1 MQAQTQALSGTLA
14 IKLPLGAGAQV
25 RIIPAWPEVWTF
37 GVG

>member
-14 IKLPLGAGAQV
+14 IKLLLGAWASV
-25 RIIPAWPEVWTF
+25 RIILTWPEAWTF

>member
-1 MQAQTQALSGTLA
+1 MQSQTQALSDAVA
-14 IKLPLGAGAQV
+14 IKLLLGADAQV

>member
-1 MQAQTQALSGTLA
+1 MQAQIPALSGTVA
-14 IKLPLGAGAQV
+14 IKVLLGAGVQA

>member
-1 MQAQTQALSGTLA
+1 MQARIQALSVRVA
-14 IKLPLGAGAQV
+14 IKVLLGAGAQV